1 MDRLE
6 SRWVKLLGGSAWIEA
21 TTKKDT
27 QWLAA
32 LRCLDR
38 SGNARLLVKLLRS
51 KIAMPSGLEMSPTA
65 RQLVADLLERWRVR
79 KRDKRLITLFKP
91 DAKDHFDEAKRA
103 VQRMPS
109 GVVTLVNERQLE
121 RLPREVQRRL
131 DRDELKPG
139 ELIRAF
145 RALQKT
151 MSREDRIDAVAHHYR
166 IDRDS
171 LRQHLTGKFGFG
183 RGKKRRPSSKSPA
196 TK

>member
-91 DAKDHFDEAKRA
+91 DAEDHFDEAKRA

-109 GVVTLVNERQLE
+109 GVVTLIDDKQIE

-131 DRDELKPG
+131 DRMSEI
-139 ELIRAF
+139 EIIRALQ
-145 RALQKT
+145 AMQKT
-151 MSREDRIDAVAHHYR
+151 MSREDRIDAAAHHFH